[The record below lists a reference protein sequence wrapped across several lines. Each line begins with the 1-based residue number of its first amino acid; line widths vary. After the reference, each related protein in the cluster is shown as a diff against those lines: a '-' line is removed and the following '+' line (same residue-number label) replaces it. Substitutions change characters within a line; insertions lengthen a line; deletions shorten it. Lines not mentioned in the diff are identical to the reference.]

1 MEVFLRVEKKRCLQ
15 EDTTDIAAEAGTLV
29 EKMEVE
35 EFAEKS
41 VENLRMEGIR
51 CSLEALDH

>member
-1 MEVFLRVEKKRCLQ
+1 MQ
-15 EDTTDIAAEAGTLV
+15 EDTTDIAVEAGTLV

-35 EFAEKS
+35 DSAEKS
-41 VENLRMEGIR
+41 VEDLRMEGIR